1 MIQDYISKSEVALAK
16 FESLVNQI
24 QKNAK
29 DIDVRVER
37 IKEAQLFKRP
47 HAKIDGSLPTVKVK
61 VFCYSLNKI
70 SLQV

>member
-1 MIQDYISKSEVALAK
+1 MALAK

-47 HAKIDGSLPTVKVK
+47 PAKIDGSLPSVKVRVNNLK
-61 VFCYSLNKI
+61 LDK
-70 SLQV
+70 